1 MTTTEEEETTV
12 DEALTK
18 EEIDDLAD
26 RWYKALDVHAPVE
39 ELHAMLLDDGNEM
52 MWPEGPTHGHKE
64 FTGWYDRVTRIFF
77 DEVHTLTKVDS
88 KIDGDAADVEVVV
101 NWQAKVWNPPEPKSK
116 WLGFDAYQTWQVVRS
131 PDTGK
136 AVIKRYVVD
145 KLDPMPG
152 STEL

>member
-1 MTTTEEEETTV
+1 MADT
-12 DEALTK
+12 LTK
-18 EEIDDLAD
+18 EEIEDLAD

-39 ELHAMLLDDGNEM
+39 ELYEMLLDDGNEM

-64 FTGWYDRVTRIFF
+64 FNDDWYQRVIRIFF
-77 DEVHTLTKVDS
+77 DEVHTITKVDS
-88 KIDGDAADVEVVV
+88 KIDGDSADVEVVV
-101 NWQAKVWNPPEPKSK
+101 NWQAKIWNPPEPNSK
-116 WLGFDAYQTWQVVRS
+116 FLGFDAYQTWQVVRS
-131 PDTGK
+131 PETGK

>member
-1 MTTTEEEETTV
+1 VTSTEEEANAV
-12 DEALTK
+12 GEALTNQ
-18 EEIDDLAD
+18 EVNDLAE

-77 DEVHTLTKVDS
+77 DEVHTVTKVDP
-88 KIDGDAADVEVVV
+88 KIDGESADVEVVV

-131 PDTGK
+131 PETGK

-152 STEL
+152 SDGL